1 MEDWRSYDDVAATY
15 ERVHAPRFAE
25 PARDL
30 LALAGVTAGQRVLDV
45 GTGTGVAARVA
56 AELGADAVGVDA
68 SIEMLRVGRSAH
80 PELRLAGAEAIDLP
94 FTNGTFD
101 AVVGTFVLAHFARVD
116 TALFD
121 IVRVTRPGGTVAFTS
136 WADARDAF
144 GDTWLELVTDVVPK
158 ELLEPSVAR
167 AIPNHD
173 RFTRRATVEEALHDA
188 GLRHVRT
195 EPTTYEWSYPLDDYL
210 DGLEVWAAG
219 RFAKEMLGPEAW
231 TAFRARARSTFAD
244 RFPDPLHDRRDV
256 LLAIGVKE

>member
-1 MEDWRSYDDVAATY
+1 
-15 ERVHAPRFAE
+15 
-25 PARDL
+25 
-30 LALAGVTAGQRVLDV
+30 VLDV
-45 GTGTGVAARVA
+45 GTGTGVAAGVA

-68 SIEMLRVGRSAH
+68 SIEMVRVGRAAH
-80 PELRLAGAEAIDLP
+80 ADLRLAAAEAIDLP
-94 FTNGTFD
+94 FANGTFD

-173 RFTRRATVEEALHDA
+173 RFTRRAAVEEALHDA

-195 EPTTYEWSYPLDDYL
+195 EPATYEWSYALDDYL
-210 DGLEVWAAG
+210 DGLEVWAVG

-231 TAFRARARSTFAD
+231 TAFRARARSVFAD

-256 LLAIGVKE
+256 LLAVGVKE

>member
-1 MEDWRSYDDVAATY
+1 MDDWRSYDDVAATY

-30 LALAGVTAGQRVLDV
+30 LALAGVGAGQRVLDV

-68 SIEMLRVGRSAH
+68 SIEMLRVGRAAH
-80 PELRLAGAEAIDLP
+80 ADLRLAAAEAIDLP
-94 FTNGTFD
+94 FANGQFD

-144 GDTWLELVTDVVPK
+144 GDTWLKLVTDVVPK

-173 RFTRRATVEEALHDA
+173 RFTRRAAVEEALHDA

-195 EPTTYEWSYPLDDYL
+195 EPATYEWSYALDDYL
-210 DGLEVWAAG
+210 DGLEVWAVG

-231 TAFRARARSTFAD
+231 TAFRARARSAFAD

-256 LLAIGVKE
+256 LLAVGVKE